1 MTDEFLNQFSTA
13 GQRKERVGRLMS
25 QILQETV
32 LDSKAR
38 QRLRINL
45 EIGCGHGH
53 WLTNHAFQNP
63 NEIFVGID
71 LISKRIEKAQ
81 AKVTKRSLKNL
92 FFLKVEAKE
101 FLEFL
106 STDFVIDKTYL
117 MFPDPWPKHRHF
129 KRRLIQDEFLHLLA
143 KTSSKESFLFFR
155 SDHIPYVEW
164 TKEKIFQSPYWEIVD
179 QGLPFEHTSYFQ
191 DLLPSHQSITAHA
204 THYRS

>member
-13 GQRKERVGRLMS
+13 GQRMERVGRLMS

-32 LDSKAR
+32 LDSNAR

-81 AKVTKRSLKNL
+81 AKGPQQRENVHN
-92 FFLKVEAKE
+92 KE
-101 FLEFL
+101 
-106 STDFVIDKTYL
+106 DRQR
-117 MFPDPWPKHRHF
+117 WRH
-129 KRRLIQDEFLHLLA
+129 Q
-143 KTSSKESFLFFR
+143 
-155 SDHIPYVEW
+155 
-164 TKEKIFQSPYWEIVD
+164 Q
-179 QGLPFEHTSYFQ
+179 
-191 DLLPSHQSITAHA
+191 HA
-204 THYRS
+204 APLW